1 MDQIKQTINQNLNIP
16 TIRGRFKKN
25 QIMKMI
31 KISMLALTLGLMS
44 FSAIAPVKTIVSK
57 VSIVASSIVWKSETI
72 DVGTIPQ
79 KTPKPIIF
87 EFKNTGKTAVVVT
100 NVQGSCGCTATDYTK
115 TPIAPGKSGIVTATY
130 NAANAGGFT
139 KTVSVT
145 TNVETAPKVLTIKG
159 TVVAA
164 STAEKS

>member
-1 MDQIKQTINQNLNIP
+1 
-16 TIRGRFKKN
+16 
-25 QIMKMI
+25 MKMI

-44 FSAIAPVKTIVSK
+44 FSAIAPVKTLVSK
-57 VSIVASSIVWKSETI
+57 VGVVASSIVWKSETI

-79 KTPKPIIF
+79 NTPKPIIF
-87 EFKNTGKTAVVVT
+87 EFKNTGKTTVIVT

-115 TPIAPGKSGIVTATY
+115 TPIAPGKSGTVTATY

-145 TNVETAPKVLTIKG
+145 TNAESTAKILTIKG

-164 STAEKS
+164 STIVKS

>member
-1 MDQIKQTINQNLNIP
+1 
-16 TIRGRFKKN
+16 
-25 QIMKMI
+25 MKMI

-44 FSAIAPVKTIVSK
+44 FSAIAPVKMVVSK
-57 VSIVASSIVWKSETI
+57 VSIDTSSIVWKSETI
-72 DVGTIPQ
+72 DVGNIPQ
-79 KTPKPIIF
+79 NTPKPIVF

-100 NVQGSCGCTATDYTK
+100 NVQGSCGCTATNYTK
-115 TPIAPGKSGIVTATY
+115 TPIAPGKSGTVTATY

-145 TNVETAPKVLTIKG
+145 TNAETTVKVLTIKG

-164 STAEKS
+164 STGVKS

>member
-1 MDQIKQTINQNLNIP
+1 
-16 TIRGRFKKN
+16 
-25 QIMKMI
+25 MKMI

-44 FSAIAPVKTIVSK
+44 FSAVAPVKNLVSK
-57 VSIVASSIVWKSETI
+57 VSAAASSIVWKSESI

-79 KTPKPIIF
+79 NTPKPIIF
-87 EFKNTGKTAVVVT
+87 EFKNTGKTAVIVT

-115 TPIAPGKSGIVTATY
+115 TPIAPGKSGTVTATY
-130 NAANAGGFT
+130 NAANAGVFS

-145 TNVETAPKVLTIKG
+145 TNAETAVKVLTIKG

-164 STAEKS
+164 TSGVKS